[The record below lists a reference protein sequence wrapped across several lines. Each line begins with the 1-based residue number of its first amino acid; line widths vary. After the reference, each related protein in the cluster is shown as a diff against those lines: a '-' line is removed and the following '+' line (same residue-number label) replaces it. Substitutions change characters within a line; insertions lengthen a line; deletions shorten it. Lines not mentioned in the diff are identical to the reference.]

1 MPAGA
6 SNGKPRGRA
15 ARLCRTLPRLDTHT
29 LCHLPG
35 HRALLGSGECALV
48 VVCPMNLDDIRE
60 ILCNKHTRTRAHG
73 HAPRFLFALAAPL
86 GALCLSACDPSVCT
100 CER

>member
-1 MPAGA
+1 MPTGA

-60 ILCNKHTRTRAHG
+60 ILCNKHTRARALMDMPHVFFS
-73 HAPRFLFALAAPL
+73 RSRLRS
-86 GALCLSACDPSVCT
+86 ALCA
-100 CER
+100 